1 LPKKKKKPRTSRKD
15 CRRKIKSLD
24 TTNEC
29 LSSRA
34 GLAPYVNFLHG
45 SRLADELE
53 YILSHL
59 RKSSKG
65 IPLNDAFFQLLLFFA
80 DGTFQHLNGF
90 DKLKDNEAWQK
101 LHGCKETLNTAQLQ
115 RLLDKVTPY
124 EINLLR
130 PLIRRIFLSALK
142 ASKPSQVILF
152 LDSCVYVNDDAKC
165 RGGVK
170 PTYKK
175 KKGYHPINLIWEG
188 LYVDTVFQRGDYST
202 NHDDVAISML
212 KEAVPLIREAL
223 GEDISIIVRMDSGY
237 YDQKIFKVCEDL
249 SIHFVCAGKRYSDHK
264 HLEEKALHDF
274 DGIYANNDSCWH
286 YYRFE
291 ERRADWD
298 ADMKYRAL
306 FLRATKE
313 DGEALLGLDSRI
325 ILTNIGKEQCS
336 DQDIINYDHSR
347 GLDELTHRAAKE
359 FSDEKMPCLDYCANA
374 FWYTL
379 SIIAFNLFQIF
390 KRNIACFPYNT
401 YPNTIRRKLFDLAG
415 KIVGGARSLKLRV
428 SKWKMAELKLLDIW
442 QKSLI
447 PWVID

>member
-1 LPKKKKKPRTSRKD
+1 
-15 CRRKIKSLD
+15 
-24 TTNEC
+24 
-29 LSSRA
+29 
-34 GLAPYVNFLHG
+34 
-45 SRLADELE
+45 
-53 YILSHL
+53 
-59 RKSSKG
+59 
-65 IPLNDAFFQLLLFFA
+65 
-80 DGTFQHLNGF
+80 
-90 DKLKDNEAWQK
+90 
-101 LHGCKETLNTAQLQ
+101 
-115 RLLDKVTPY
+115 
-124 EINLLR
+124 
-130 PLIRRIFLSALK
+130 
-142 ASKPSQVILF
+142 
-152 LDSCVYVNDDAKC
+152 
-165 RGGVK
+165 
-170 PTYKK
+170 
-175 KKGYHPINLIWEG
+175 
-188 LYVDTVFQRGDYST
+188 
-202 NHDDVAISML
+202 
-212 KEAVPLIREAL
+212 
-223 GEDISIIVRMDSGY
+223 
-237 YDQKIFKVCEDL
+237 
-249 SIHFVCAGKRYSDHK
+249 
-264 HLEEKALHDF
+264 
-274 DGIYANNDSCWH
+274 
-286 YYRFE
+286 
-291 ERRADWD
+291 
-298 ADMKYRAL
+298 MKYRAL

>member
-1 LPKKKKKPRTSRKD
+1 MPKKKKKPRTSRKD

-175 KKGYHPINLIWEG
+175 KKGYHPINLI
-188 LYVDTVFQRGDYST
+188 
-202 NHDDVAISML
+202 
-212 KEAVPLIREAL
+212 
-223 GEDISIIVRMDSGY
+223 
-237 YDQKIFKVCEDL
+237 
-249 SIHFVCAGKRYSDHK
+249 CAGKRYSDHK

-336 DQDIINYDHSR
+336 DQNIINYDHPR
-347 GLDELTHRAAKE
+347 GLDELTHKAAKE